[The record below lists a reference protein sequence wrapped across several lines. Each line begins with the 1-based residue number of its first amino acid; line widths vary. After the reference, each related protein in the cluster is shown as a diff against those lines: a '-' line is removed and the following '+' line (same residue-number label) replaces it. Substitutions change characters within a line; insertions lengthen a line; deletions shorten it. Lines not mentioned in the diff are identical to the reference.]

1 MGLWVKEGRRR
12 WKRVRGLPKYRPP
25 VFLRVSPSPH
35 GPAWELSWPIGPD
48 FGADA
53 LPELLSA
60 LLQAASVMPGR
71 VGLYKVV
78 GDQVEETEGIPTFA
92 PQAVRV
98 PGLLFQRVAVE
109 PARWLLT
116 LYLTRPVGKLL
127 VASAEKYLGGWW
139 ASLWALK
146 GACRGE
152 GGPPA
157 GSA

>member
-1 MGLWVKEGRRR
+1 MGLWVREGRR
-12 WKRVRGLPKYRPP
+12 WKRVQGLPEYRPP
-25 VFLRVSPSPH
+25 VFLRVSPSTR
-35 GPAWELSWPIGPD
+35 GPAWKLSWPIGPD
-48 FGADA
+48 FGADT

-60 LLQAASVMPGR
+60 LLRATSVMPGP

-78 GDQVEETEGIPTFA
+78 GDQVEDTAGITPFA
-92 PQAVRV
+92 PQAVRA
-98 PGLLFQRVAVE
+98 PGLVFQRVAVE

-127 VASAEKYLGGWW
+127 VACEEKYVGGWW
-139 ASLWALK
+139 ASLWALQE
-146 GACRGE
+146 ACRGE